1 VSELRLE
8 LSVDSLPGALAADA
22 AGADRVELCASASEG
37 GLTPSHGL
45 IAEAVTRCRTAEV
58 HVLVRPRGG
67 DFLYTTSEIDAMVAD
82 VEHAVELGAAGVV
95 SGVLTEDGTVHHSA
109 TQTLVA
115 AAAGR
120 EFTFHRA
127 IDVCADP
134 RTAMGVLGTFGVR
147 RVLTSG
153 AAPTATDGVDLL
165 ARLVRWAPAGLAVM
179 ACGGIRPHNL
189 VDIVRAT
196 GVRDVHAAPRAPRS
210 GLPSHTAV
218 DLGERYDLDEQA
230 AVELRAI
237 ADRYPW

>member
-1 VSELRLE
+1 MSGLRIE

-22 AGADRVELCASASEG
+22 VGVDRIELCASSSEG

-45 IAEAVTRCRTAEV
+45 IAEAVARCKTDI

-82 VEHAVELGAAGVV
+82 VEHAVELGVAGVV

-134 RTAMGVLGTFGVR
+134 FTALGVLGGFGVR

-153 AAPTATDGVDLL
+153 AAPTAAVDLL
-165 ARLVRWAPAGLAVM
+165 ARMVRWAPDGLAVM

-189 VDIVRAT
+189 VEIVRAT
-196 GVRDVHAAPRAPRS
+196 GVQDVHAAPRRPQV

-218 DLGERYDLDEQA
+218 DFGDRYELDAVVA
-230 AVELRAI
+230 AELRSI
-237 ADRYPW
+237 ADGYPW